1 MAKIL
6 IKNGRVWDGESFFDA
21 DVFVDGDRVSKIA
34 PHIDNESNFV
44 FDADGMTVS
53 AGLVDAHTHL
63 RGISCDKYGAQAE
76 MSCFPFGVT
85 AAADGGASKGDKAFL
100 ESFMLKTLVFV
111 AANIKNNQADFTNAQ
126 RLMDVYGDRMVG
138 IKSYFDSGAGEIE
151 NIKPLEDICGFA
163 HKHGLAV
170 MVHCTN
176 SPVALSEILGTL
188 KTGDILTH
196 AFNGSA
202 NNAQVDGFAGMKEA
216 QKRGVLIDAGFA
228 GNVHA
233 DFGIMK
239 RALEAGV
246 VPDIIST
253 DITRLSAFIRGGRY
267 GLTMCMSIA
276 KLLGMSEDAI
286 FRAVTSN
293 PAAALGKGGEWGCL
307 KVGGKADIAVIK
319 ECNEPFALTDKNKNT
334 VESDVSYRC
343 ALTISDGQIVYKD

>member
-1 MAKIL
+1 
-6 IKNGRVWDGESFFDA
+6 
-21 DVFVDGDRVSKIA
+21 
-34 PHIDNESNFV
+34 
-44 FDADGMTVS
+44 
-53 AGLVDAHTHL
+53 
-63 RGISCDKYGAQAE
+63 
-76 MSCFPFGVT
+76 
-85 AAADGGASKGDKAFL
+85 
-100 ESFMLKTLVFV
+100 
-111 AANIKNNQADFTNAQ
+111 
-126 RLMDVYGDRMVG
+126 
-138 IKSYFDSGAGEIE
+138 
-151 NIKPLEDICGFA
+151 
-163 HKHGLAV
+163 
-170 MVHCTN
+170 
-176 SPVALSEILGTL
+176 
-188 KTGDILTH
+188 
-196 AFNGSA
+196 
-202 NNAQVDGFAGMKEA
+202 MKEA
-216 QKRGVLIDAGFA
+216 QKRGVLIDVGFA